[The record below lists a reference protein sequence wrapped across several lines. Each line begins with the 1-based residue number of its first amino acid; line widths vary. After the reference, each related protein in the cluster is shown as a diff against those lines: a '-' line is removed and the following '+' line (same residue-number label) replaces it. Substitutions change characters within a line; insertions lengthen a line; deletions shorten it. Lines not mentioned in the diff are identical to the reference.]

1 MIRCT
6 IKMKIMNRIEE
17 NCYKKKQIAKTNK
30 IYFKKTFYKIKN
42 YYYQTKN
49 KTKSAISTNI

>member
-1 MIRCT
+1 
-6 IKMKIMNRIEE
+6 MNRIEE